1 MTTIDTSRPST
12 EPVWR
17 DVDGSVFA
25 ASAVLHHEQ
34 VEARVHVVG
43 DLCPSTAPVLRRM
56 LDSLITD
63 GIRTI
68 VVDMAELRICTS
80 QALDVLEDARLELL
94 AEGGHLRVEHAD
106 GVVREVFD
114 IAGAAAGEPR

>member
-17 DVDGSVFA
+17 DVDGSIFA
-25 ASAVLHHEQ
+25 ASAVLRHEH
-34 VEARVHVVG
+34 VEARLHVVG
-43 DLCPSTAPVLRRM
+43 DLCPSTAPVLRSM
-56 LDSLITD
+56 LDGLITD

-80 QALDVLEDARLELL
+80 QALDVLEDARQELL
-94 AEGGHLRVEHAD
+94 AVGGDLRVEHAH
-106 GVVREVFD
+106 GVVRKVLD
-114 IAGAAAGEPR
+114 IAGAGEPR